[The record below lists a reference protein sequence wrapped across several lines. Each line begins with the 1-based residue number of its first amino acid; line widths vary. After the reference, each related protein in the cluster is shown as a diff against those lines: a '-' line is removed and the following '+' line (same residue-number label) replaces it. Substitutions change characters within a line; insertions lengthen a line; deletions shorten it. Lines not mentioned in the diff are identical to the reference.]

1 MPRADFVGEG
11 DVRHPPRDPVVVL
24 YCFRINTLSL
34 FEGLN
39 LKTLVQERAN
49 YHFRHFWKNEV
60 EVCEQKIAIITQLW
74 YANMQILYCRVCY
87 VITNLLINIIHLNYA
102 N

>member
-39 LKTLVQERAN
+39 VRVTN
-49 YHFRHFWKNEV
+49 
-60 EVCEQKIAIITQLW
+60 
-74 YANMQILYCRVCY
+74 NM
-87 VITNLLINIIHLNYA
+87 TESD
-102 N
+102 